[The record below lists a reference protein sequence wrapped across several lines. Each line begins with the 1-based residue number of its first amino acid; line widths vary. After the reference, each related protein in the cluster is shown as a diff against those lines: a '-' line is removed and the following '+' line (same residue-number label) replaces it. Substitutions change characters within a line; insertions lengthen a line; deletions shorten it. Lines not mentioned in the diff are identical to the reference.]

1 MFYCSLVN
9 KVLENFKPKL
19 IKEKDEN
26 NEIIPSPFQFYGHI
40 KTFMSHLMV
49 LVEPYPTPNFVTL

>member
-26 NEIIPSPFQFYGHI
+26 NEIISSPF
-40 KTFMSHLMV
+40 
-49 LVEPYPTPNFVTL
+49 